1 MSFEEKQAQLPQA
14 LIQGVADYIKRH
26 YQVPVMAMPCAM
38 DMVEAAEMPER
49 RSQKRRVCEDKAL
62 MPCGGAP
69 ATIERMLREL
79 DAGFSETLLKLIDQ
93 KGKKDSEVYKK
104 ANLSKQHFS
113 KIRNNPNYRPTKPTA
128 IALALA
134 LELDLEQ
141 TKDLIGRA
149 GYALSNS
156 SIFDLV
162 IRYFI
167 EEKNYDVV
175 QINIMLYRYDQP
187 LLGS

>member
-14 LIQGVADYIKRH
+14 LIQGVADYIKRY

-38 DMVEAAEMPER
+38 DMVEAAEMPGR
-49 RSQKRRVCEDKAL
+49 RSQKRRACADKAL

-113 KIRNNPNYRPTKPTA
+113 KIRNNPDYRPTKPTA

-134 LELDLEQ
+134 LELDLEG
-141 TKDLIGRA
+141 TRDLIGRA
-149 GYALSNS
+149 GYALTNS
-156 SIFDLV
+156 SKFDLI

-167 EEKNYDVV
+167 ENRVYDVV
-175 QINIMLYRYDQP
+175 KINCVLFEHDQN
-187 LLGS
+187 LLGA